1 MVTKPRLDRR
11 PGLCL
16 LLLAAVLAAYAPA
29 LLHGG
34 FPWDDYQFVEA
45 NPRLVGLDGLRALW
59 LHPGTLGS
67 HGSEVSEVE
76 VHWFPVLYTSF
87 WIERRLWGSFWAPGF
102 HGTNLALHFCNALLA
117 WGLLA
122 RLRAPAP
129 FLVALAWAVH
139 PGAMEAVG
147 FVMGRKDSLP
157 ALFFLLAAWLWLG
170 PFASGS
176 PRAGTAPGSD
186 PGSAPGWGR
195 VAGAVLLGLLGVLCK
210 PTVVVAPMLLLLLHR
225 WRGDPLTRGLA
236 ARLAALQAFLLGAAL
251 FQWFV
256 YARLSYPVLSDFSF
270 LERVLLAARAAWMH
284 LYLTLVPGVS
294 PLRFHSW
301 EVSPADPLAWG
312 ALLAG
317 AGVLLAAARL
327 RPRGRSPLLL
337 ALLWFLVCLA
347 PTLGVVDHE
356 MLRLSFASSRYRYLG
371 SLGVWALA
379 VGAGT
384 EAVRRASCWEPL
396 PRALGRGMLR
406 GVGIA
411 VLLAGAA
418 TTARFSILFSNDATW
433 FQHQFRHAPA
443 SDWIATHF
451 IFALIRAGHVERALD
466 VAETRWLSDPSR
478 PRYHRDRAIAR
489 MAAGRHAPA
498 EADFRALV
506 ARLEREPGLI
516 PPDSRVGR
524 RTAAGPKPLDRK
536 GLYPLYFN
544 YGVLLAEL
552 GRPSEAQAMFSR
564 AQRIR
569 PRPGEVWVFRT
580 GPADPP
586 IMIVDPPSVS
596 GEEVPAEEGVPS
608 GKGGRAP

>member
-1 MVTKPRLDRR
+1 MTKPRLDRR
-11 PGLCL
+11 TGLCL
-16 LLLAAVLAAYAPA
+16 LLFAAILAAYAPA

-34 FPWDDYQFVEA
+34 FPWDDYKFVEA

-67 HGSEVSEVE
+67 QGSEVSGVE

-129 FLVALAWAVH
+129 FLVALIWAVH

-147 FVMGRKDSLP
+147 FVMGRKDHLP
-157 ALFFLLAAWLWLG
+157 ALFFLLAAWLWLR
-170 PFASGS
+170 PFAPCPHG
-176 PRAGTAPGSD
+176 
-186 PGSAPGWGR
+186 PGSAPGSIPGWRR
-195 VAGAVLLGLLGVLCK
+195 VAGTALLGLLGVLCK

-256 YARLSYPVLSDFSF
+256 YARLSYPVLNDFSF
-270 LERVLLAARAAWMH
+270 LERILLAARAAWMH

-347 PTLGVVDHE
+347 PTLGLVDHE
-356 MLRLSFASSRYRYLG
+356 TLRLSFAPSRYRYLG

-384 EAVRRASCWEPL
+384 EAVRRASCWKPL
-396 PRALGRGMLR
+396 LRALGRGVLR
-406 GVGIA
+406 GAGVA

-466 VAETRWLSDPSR
+466 LAETRLLSDPSR
-478 PRYHRDRAIAR
+478 LRYHRDRAIAR
-489 MAAGRHAPA
+489 MAAGRRASA

-506 ARLEREPGLI
+506 ARLEREPDLI
-516 PPDSRVGR
+516 PPDSRIGR
-524 RTAAGPKPLDRK
+524 RTATGPKPLDRE
-536 GLYPLYFN
+536 GLHLLYFN

-564 AQRIR
+564 AQRVR
-569 PRPGEVWVFRT
+569 PRPGEVWMFRT
-580 GPADPP
+580 GSTDPP
-586 IMIVDPPSVS
+586 IVIVEPPSAS
-596 GEEVPAEEGVPS
+596 GEGVPS
-608 GKGGRAP
+608 GEGASSEEEDRAP